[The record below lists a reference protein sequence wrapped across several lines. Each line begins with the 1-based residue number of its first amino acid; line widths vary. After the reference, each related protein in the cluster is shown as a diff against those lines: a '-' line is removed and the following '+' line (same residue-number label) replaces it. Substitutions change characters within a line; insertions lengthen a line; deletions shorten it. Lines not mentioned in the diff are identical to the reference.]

1 MHIRALI
8 LLLVTLNTAG
18 CGPTLQ
24 PEDLGT
30 VETKVPKLPGS
41 EVPFPMPELETPAEQ
56 ESKTPPRAAGPAPKA
71 TDEPDG
77 GANK

>member
-8 LLLVTLNTAG
+8 LLLVPLSTAG

-41 EVPFPMPELETPAEQ
+41 EVPFPMPELDTPADPD
-56 ESKTPPRAAGPAPKA
+56 SKTPPSTAGPAPKA
-71 TDEPDG
+71 SDEPNT